1 MFPSRLEVQSG
12 DPAARGCW
20 RIATFLALAVI
31 VLASVAAVPTALA
44 QDVTI
49 GYQPVI
55 NPWKV
60 AIADQAF
67 EQATGYTIN
76 WRQFTSA
83 SELNSALYYGQVDI
97 VLRGS
102 AGFAA
107 LLTLDIPYRLFWI
120 AETIDTAE
128 ALVVRDGAG
137 IVTASDLRGK
147 RIAAPIGSTTHFHLL
162 FALEQFD
169 IGVDDV
175 TLMYLDPDEIVEAWE
190 ADEID
195 AAFVWYPALGQ
206 LLMSGSV
213 LITSG
218 ELAELGTAT
227 FDGMLVR
234 NQFAESDAGF
244 VCRFVQILAE
254 ADANYRN
261 NPESFA
267 PGTSNAAKIARLAN
281 ADEAT
286 VADVL
291 ALYDFLP
298 LEVQAGRDWLGGGAA
313 RTLMST
319 AEFFMD
325 QGLLRRSSPDY
336 ADAVTA
342 KHVNAAIRGC
352 PAWSGPATS
361 VSQLLDPAW
370 VRNASL
376 GQVEKLLDLDPNLS
390 AVGGG
395 YMLTALHIAAG
406 WNENPMVTEL
416 LLNRGADIDATDTL
430 GRTALHLASRS
441 NRNPAVAEL
450 LIARGAS
457 TAATD
462 NKGWSIETAAQ
473 AGGNAQVATIARNR
487 ATLPEGVA
495 PWRQLYG
502 DWPETA
508 TVESLSKLLDYDG
521 TVVSAVG
528 PRGSLLHRLARLN
541 SDPDVIKLLLDRG
554 ADVQAVDSIGE
565 NALFEAAL
573 GKSPEIVALLV
584 ERGIPVNAESRYS
597 ETALNAGARDGDP
610 AVVEMLLDLG
620 ADIKGAEFGAR
631 TALHSAAANKNP
643 DVAALL
649 LDRGADLEATMD
661 FFGGT
666 ALQIAA
672 QAGAL
677 ETAELLLDRGA
688 EPNKADFSGRT
699 PLYSAALGGDARMA
713 RLLIDRGADVEA
725 ADRQGHTPLD
735 AAMRSRARS
744 GAAAVVELLLQR
756 GADADKVA
764 PGFWGRSAPRWLTV
778 EPIERVRDWLQR
790 IPGLDQQIPDS
801 YLDAAASNPDPAV
814 AALLLDRG
822 ADPNA
827 KGFNG
832 SSVLHWA
839 AAREDLDVAE
849 LLIGRGADVN
859 ARDGWGSTPLHWATR
874 TAIGAQ
880 MVSLLVESG
889 ADPTATDN
897 QRQTPLHWTASLWTD
912 APVAAVR
919 QLIDLGVDPNAA
931 DQFDRTALHWAARH
945 SRAEVVKA
953 VAAEVADLNATDQGG
968 ATPLTLAGLNTRWA
982 VTQELLNHGAME
994 SSLEE
999 RLLDAHWLSRA
1010 TLVQIDAQVA
1020 NASTKHLLQ
1029 RDGCGRTPLHLVSH
1043 YAGRDLV
1050 RVRNFNERFR
1060 NAAFGSLIWRSAFM
1074 DIDVSDRNG
1083 NTALHYAVAGSTKDS
1098 PPGRTRSG
1106 TPGLEAVIRLRGGG
1120 ADTEVLGGGGLWPVH
1135 YASQDQ
1141 PPDFR
1146 GSSVVSYLS
1155 GRTDPS
1161 IDPLTLEPFP
1171 DGRVPADR
1179 LDACIVDLP

>member
-1 MFPSRLEVQSG
+1 MFLSRLEIPSG
-12 DPAARGCW
+12 DPAARSCQ
-20 RIATFLALAVI
+20 RIATFLVLAAI
-31 VLASVAAVPTALA
+31 VLASGAAVPTALA
-44 QDVTI
+44 QEVTI

-67 EQATGYTIN
+67 EAATGYTIN
-76 WRQFTSA
+76 WRRFDSS
-83 SELNSALYYGQVDI
+83 SELNSALYYSQVDI

-128 ALVVRDGAG
+128 ALVVRNGAG
-137 IVTASDLRGK
+137 IATASDLRGK

-162 FALEQFD
+162 FALEQFG
-169 IGVDDV
+169 IGVDEV
-175 TLMYLDPDEIVEAWE
+175 SLMYLDPDEIVEAWE

-244 VCRFVQILAE
+244 MCRFVQILAE

-261 NPESFA
+261 NPGSFG

-336 ADAVTA
+336 AGAVTPEY
-342 KHVNAAIRGC
+342 VNAAIRGC

-370 VRNASL
+370 VRNASP
-376 GQVEKLLDLDPNLS
+376 GQVEKLLNLDPSLS

-395 YMLTALHIAAG
+395 YRLTALHVAAG
-406 WNENPMVTEL
+406 WNQNPRVTEL
-416 LLNRGADIDATDTL
+416 LLNRGADIDATDSL

-462 NKGWSIETAAQ
+462 NKGWSIQTAAE
-473 AGGNAQVATIARNR
+473 AGGNAQIATIASNR
-487 ATLPEGVA
+487 AERPEGVA
-495 PWRQLYG
+495 PWRLLYG
-502 DWPETA
+502 DWAEMA
-508 TVESLSKLLDYDG
+508 TVESLSKLLDYDR
-521 TVVSAVG
+521 TIVSAVG
-528 PRGSLLHRLARLN
+528 PEGSLLHRLARFN
-541 SDPDVIKLLLDRG
+541 SDPAVVALLLDRG
-554 ADVQAVDSIGE
+554 ADVKAVDGTGE
-565 NALFEAAL
+565 TALFKAAL
-573 GKSPEIVALLV
+573 GKSPEVVALLV
-584 ERGIPVNAESRYS
+584 ERGIPVNAENIYA
-597 ETALNAGARDGDP
+597 ETALNAGSRDGDP
-610 AVVEMLLDLG
+610 AVVKMLLDLG
-620 ADIKGAEFGAR
+620 ADIDGAESGAR

-661 FFGGT
+661 FVGGT
-666 ALQIAA
+666 ALLIAA
-672 QAGAL
+672 QEGAL

-688 EPNKADFSGRT
+688 EPNEANFSGWT
-699 PLYSAALGGDARMA
+699 PLYSAALSGNARMA
-713 RLLIDRGADVEA
+713 RLLIDRGADIGA
-725 ADRQGHTPLD
+725 ADRRGHTPLD
-735 AAMRSRARS
+735 AATRSQARP

-756 GADADKVA
+756 GADADKVD
-764 PGFWGRSAPRWLTV
+764 PGFWGRSAPQWLKV
-778 EPIERVRDWLQR
+778 EPVERVRDWLQR
-790 IPGLDQQIPDS
+790 IPGLDQQMPDS
-801 YLDAAASNPDPAV
+801 YLDAAISNPDPAV

-822 ADPNA
+822 ANPNA
-827 KGFNG
+827 KGLFG
-832 SSVLHWA
+832 LFMIHGA
-839 AAREDLDVAE
+839 ATRGDLEVAE
-849 LLIGRGADVN
+849 ALIGRGADVN
-859 ARDGWGSTPLHWATR
+859 ARAESGATPLHWATR
-874 TAIGAQ
+874 TKIGAE
-880 MVSLLVESG
+880 MVSLLVDSG
-889 ADPTATDN
+889 ADVTATDS
-897 QRQTPLHWTASLWTD
+897 QRRTPLHWLASLWTD

-919 QLIDLGVDPNAA
+919 QLIAAGVDPDAV
-931 DQFDRTALHWAARH
+931 DQFDRTALHWAA
-945 SRAEVVKA
+945 SNNRAEIVKA
-953 VAAEVADLNATDQGG
+953 VAAEVADLNPTDQGG
-968 ATPLTLAGLNTRWA
+968 ATPLTLAGLNRSWA
-982 VTQELLNHGAME
+982 VTQELLNLGAME

-999 RLLDAHWLSRA
+999 RLLDAPWLSRA
-1010 TLVQIDAQVA
+1010 NPIQIHAQVA

-1029 RDGCGRTPLHLVSH
+1029 RDSCGRTPLHLMSH
-1043 YAGRDLV
+1043 YAGRDLAQI
-1050 RVRNFNERFR
+1050 RNFTERYR
-1060 NAAFGSLIWRSAFM
+1060 NAHFWDLIRRSAFTN
-1074 DIDVSDRNG
+1074 IDVPDRNG
-1083 NTALHYAVAGSTKDS
+1083 NTALHYAVAGSSKEP
-1098 PPGRTRSG
+1098 PPGRTRVG
-1106 TPGLEAVIRLRGGG
+1106 TPGFTAVVRLRSAGANTEAVGGG
-1120 ADTEVLGGGGLWPVH
+1120 SLWPVH
-1135 YASQDQ
+1135 YGSQDQ
-1141 PPDFR
+1141 PP
-1146 GSSVVSYLS
+1146 GSRIYSVVSYLS

>member
-1 MFPSRLEVQSG
+1 MIPSRLEIPKG
-12 DPAARGCW
+12 DLTAAGGR
-20 RIATFLALAVI
+20 RIATFLVLVLI
-31 VLASVAAVPTALA
+31 VLISGAAAPIARA

-67 EQATGYTIN
+67 EEATGYTIN
-76 WRQFTSA
+76 WRRFDSS
-83 SELNSALYYGQVDI
+83 SELNSALYYSQVDI

-128 ALVVRDGAG
+128 ALVVRNGAG
-137 IVTASDLRGK
+137 IATASDLRGK

-162 FALEQFD
+162 FALEQFG
-169 IGVDDV
+169 IGVDEV
-175 TLMYLDPDEIVEAWE
+175 SLMYLDPDEIVEAWE

-244 VCRFVQILAE
+244 MCRFVQILAE

-261 NPESFA
+261 NPGSFG

-336 ADAVTA
+336 AGAVTPEY
-342 KHVNAAIRGC
+342 VNAAIRGC

-370 VRNASL
+370 VRNASP
-376 GQVEKLLDLDPNLS
+376 GQVEKLLNLDPSLS

-395 YMLTALHIAAG
+395 YRLTALHVAAG
-406 WNENPMVTEL
+406 WNQNPRVTEL
-416 LLNRGADIDATDTL
+416 LLNRGADIDATDSL

-457 TAATD
+457 TEAND
-462 NKGWSIETAAQ
+462 NKGWSILTTAQ
-473 AGGNAQVATIARNR
+473 AGGNARIATIASNR
-487 ATLPEGVA
+487 AERPEGVA
-495 PWRQLYG
+495 PWRLTYS
-502 DWPETA
+502 DWAETA
-508 TVESLSKLLDYDG
+508 TVESLSKLLDYDR
-521 TVVSAVG
+521 TIVSAVG
-528 PRGSLLHRLARLN
+528 PYGSLLHRLARFN
-541 SDPDVIKLLLDRG
+541 ADPAVVALLLDRG
-554 ADVQAVDSIGE
+554 ADIQAVDLFGQ
-565 NALFEAAL
+565 NALFKAAS
-573 GKSPEIVALLV
+573 GTSPEMVALLV
-584 ERGIPVNAESRYS
+584 ERGIPVDAKNVGG
-597 ETALNAGARDGDP
+597 ETALFLAARYSDP
-610 AVVEMLLDLG
+610 AVVSMFLELG
-620 ADIKGAEFGAR
+620 ADPRGEEYGAY
-631 TALHSAAANKNP
+631 TALHSAAGNRNP
-643 DVAALL
+643 EVAALL
-649 LDRGADLEATMD
+649 LDRGADITKITN
-661 FFGGT
+661 FFGETPLMT
-666 ALQIAA
+666 ATRM
-672 QAGAL
+672 GAL
-677 ETAELLLDRGA
+677 ETAALLLDRGA
-688 EPNKADFSGRT
+688 DPNEAGNFNR
-699 PLYSAALGGDARMA
+699 PVLHRAATRGNPEMVQ
-713 RLLIDRGADVEA
+713 LLIDRGARVGATDGEGNTA
-725 ADRQGHTPLD
+725 LD
-735 AAMRSRARS
+735 DALRYSRGR
-744 GAAAVVELLLQR
+744 GTAAVVDLLLQR
-756 GADADKVA
+756 GADRDKVG
-764 PGFWGRSAPRWLTV
+764 PDFWSRTATQWLRI
-778 EPIERVRDWLQR
+778 EPVKRVREWLQR
-790 IPGLDQQIPDS
+790 VPGMDQQVPDRF
-801 YLDAAASNPDPAV
+801 LEAATSNPDPAV

-827 KGFNG
+827 KGING
-832 SSVLHWA
+832 HTALHWA
-839 AAREDLDVAE
+839 AAREDLDVAQV
-849 LLIGRGADVN
+849 LIDRGADVN

-874 TAIGAQ
+874 RSIGAE
-880 MVSLLVESG
+880 MASLLVESG
-889 ADPTATDN
+889 ADVTATDN
-897 QRQTPLHWTASLWTD
+897 HRQTPLHWTAYLWTN

-919 QLIDLGVDPNAA
+919 QLVDLGIDPNAT
-931 DQFDRTALHWAARH
+931 DQFDRTALHWAARRN
-945 SRAEVVKA
+945 RAEIVKA
-953 VAAEVADLNATDQGG
+953 VAAEAADLNPTDQGG
-968 ATPLTLAGLNTRWA
+968 ATPLTLAALNPRWA
-982 VTQELLNHGAME
+982 VTQELLNRGAME

-999 RLLDAHWLSRA
+999 RLLDATWLSGA
-1010 TLVQIDAQVA
+1010 SPIQIDAQMA
-1020 NASTKHLLQ
+1020 NASTKHLLE

-1043 YAGRDLV
+1043 YVGRDLV
-1050 RVRNFNERFR
+1050 RLANVNERYKYLPFW
-1060 NAAFGSLIWRSAFM
+1060 SLIRRSEFT
-1074 DIDVSDRNG
+1074 DIDVPDRNG
-1083 NTALHYAVAGSTKDS
+1083 NTALHYAVAGSAKDS
-1098 PPGRTRSG
+1098 PPHLTRVG
-1106 TPGLEAVIRLRGGG
+1106 APGYEVIRRLRVAG
-1120 ADTEVLGGGGLWPVH
+1120 ADTEAVGGGGLWPVH

-1141 PPDFR
+1141 PPDVR
-1146 GSSVVSYLS
+1146 GFSVVSYLS
-1155 GRTDPS
+1155 RQTDPR
-1161 IDPLTLEPFP
+1161 IDPLTNEPFP
-1171 DGRVPADR
+1171 EGRVPADR
-1179 LDACIVDLP
+1179 RDACIVGLP